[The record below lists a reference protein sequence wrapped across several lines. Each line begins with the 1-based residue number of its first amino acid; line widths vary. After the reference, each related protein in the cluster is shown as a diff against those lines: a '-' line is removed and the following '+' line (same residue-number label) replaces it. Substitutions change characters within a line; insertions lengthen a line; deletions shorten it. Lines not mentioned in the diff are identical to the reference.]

1 MNRHDGEYAALIH
14 KLAHRYAATLEPLI
28 LTDEDMTPHENKI
41 RHELRAAGIQPG
53 KQLELALADVTLAML
68 RAPSATPRHRCRARL
83 LPPFQVGD
91 EVEPRPLWTRARSRA
106 VG

>member
-41 RHELRAAGIQPG
+41 RQELRAAGIQPG
-53 KQLELALADVTLAML
+53 SRRNFGHAAGGRRYT
-68 RAPSATPRHRCRARL
+68 APLMPSEF
-83 LPPFQVGD
+83 PPFQVGD
-91 EVEPRPLWTRARSRA
+91 EVAFCHLDDPFREQLSPQGL
-106 VG
+106 

>member
-41 RHELRAAGIQPG
+41 RQELRAAGIQPG
-53 KQLELALADVTLAML
+53 KQLELALADVILAML
-68 RAPSATPRHRCRARL
+68 RAAGATPRH
-83 LPPFQVGD
+83 
-91 EVEPRPLWTRARSRA
+91 
-106 VG
+106 